1 MNSRRIEPGLYFF
14 KSKDR
19 DSGHMARIG
28 TLKYEHR
35 QKPHSERQ
43 STWGELESRDH
54 AELWWKKWTV
64 ASESGR
70 KKTLLVKNIFLIITI
85 TQCCFLSLLDCL
97 WMLLQSWEVGVIILI
112 LQMKK
117 LKLRV
122 VWSMK
127 VKVMKPVS
135 CELGTQASQSD
146 FRALPITKVLQA
158 SWVRLLEL
166 GLNRG
171 I

>member
-1 MNSRRIEPGLYFF
+1 MSVWKE
-14 KSKDR
+14 DTQ
-19 DSGHMARIG
+19 GHGFWEKRFAGDIQCNNLPQSA
-28 TLKYEHR
+28 LKL
-35 QKPHSERQ
+35 
-43 STWGELESRDH
+43 TF
-54 AELWWKKWTV
+54 
-64 ASESGR
+64 
-70 KKTLLVKNIFLIITI
+70 I
-85 TQCCFLSLLDCL
+85 
-97 WMLLQSWEVGVIILI
+97 IILI